1 MVKLLLKKGPQDL
14 EGRVLKS
21 GLCCSCGACNGLCP
35 YFLVMQERVAL
46 TEPCGLAEGRCYD
59 ICPRT
64 PTDLNA
70 LNRQVF
76 GRDRD
81 DFVLGTHRSV
91 LMSQARDPAVQAQ
104 GQYGGTVTALLLH
117 GLASGLFDGAIMAG
131 KSTRYSLLPEP
142 ILARTAEEVLAATGS
157 KYSACPTL
165 KILDRSLR
173 QVQKLAVVGRPC
185 QVTALRKRMAVEPEL
200 NDRIGLVI
208 GIFCM
213 WALNYRQLARHL
225 KTHLDLDRAQKVDIP
240 YNKFVVVTED
250 GSRELPFEPI
260 REMRNPT
267 CDLCY
272 DFTSELA
279 DLSVGSTEWKED
291 WNTLI
296 VRTDRGND
304 LVQSAEKGG
313 RIAAE
318 PLPPDRVELLRK
330 AAMGKKKRVLAELGK
345 PGCAVGDYLALAE
358 AERTAIAAY

>member
-1 MVKLLLKKGPQDL
+1 M
-14 EGRVLKS
+14 LKS
-21 GLCCSCGACNGLCP
+21 GLCCSCGACIGLCP

-81 DFVLGTHRSV
+81 DFALGSHQAV
-91 LMSQARDPAVQAQ
+91 LMSQARDEAVRSR

-142 ILARTAEEVLAATGS
+142 VLARTAEEVLATTGS
-157 KYSACPTL
+157 KYTACPTL
-165 KILDRSLR
+165 KILDQSLR
-173 QVQKLAVVGRPC
+173 QVKKLAVVGRPC

-200 NDRIGLVI
+200 ADRIGMVI
-208 GIFCM
+208 GLFCM
-213 WALNYRQLARHL
+213 WALNYRQLTGHL
-225 KTHLDLDRAQKVDIP
+225 KTQLDLDRAKKVDIP
-240 YNKFVVVTED
+240 YNKFVVVTEE
-250 GSRELPFEPI
+250 GPHELPFEPI

-267 CDLCY
+267 CDLCF
-272 DFTSELA
+272 DFTSEFA

-296 VRTDRGND
+296 VRTDRGKD
-304 LVQSAEKGG
+304 LVKSAGDAG
-313 RIAAE
+313 RLAAE
-318 PLPPDRVELLRK
+318 ALPPDRVELLRK
-330 AAMGKKKRVLAELGK
+330 AATGKKKRVLAELKK
-345 PGCAVGDYLALAE
+345 PGCATGDYLVLADS
-358 AERTAIAAY
+358 ERSAFSSP